1 MGTLL
6 IVSHTEHYSINGK
19 IYGLN
24 STAREINT
32 PEIFD
37 KIYHVACLIDSAL
50 KNISHQNEKIEFV
63 PIPLWKEIFEKFSVI
78 YNAPKLFLQ

>member
-24 STAREINT
+24 STVREINYLS
-32 PEIFD
+32 EIFD
-37 KIYHVACLIDSAL
+37 KIYHVACLIDSGPP
-50 KNISHQNEKIEFV
+50 KNISPYQNEKIEFV
-63 PIPLWKEIFEKFSVI
+63 LSPW
-78 YNAPKLFLQ
+78 